1 MDVEAAATM
10 LTAQMDARTQ
20 FMAAK
25 FLKQNADATAAVA
38 GLIEAAQQNIDHIV
52 AAAGPGKGTLV
63 DVSV

>member
-1 MDVEAAATM
+1 MEVEAAATM

-38 GLIEAAQQNIDHIV
+38 GLIEAGQNSLDRIV
-52 AAAGPGKGTLV
+52 AAAGPGKGGIV